1 MNFRF
6 CFQAERKKLF
16 QLWTSKYLVHPS
28 TRNRN
33 KQQQAQ
39 VKAEQ
44 ADKLTNARSIMAV

>member
-16 QLWTSKYLVHPS
+16 QLWPSKYLVHPS

-33 KQQQAQ
+33 KQQTQA
-39 VKAEQ
+39 KAEQ
-44 ADKLTNARSIMAV
+44 ADKHINARSTLAV